1 VPVPVRFAAPAGPED
16 ARMVA
21 AAGQPPLLSAATPL
35 LLLLARLR
43 NTASPPDPQILRQ
56 RAIAAL
62 RRFEHDAL
70 AAGVAQDVV
79 HPARYA
85 LCASIDDL
93 VLNTRWGRASI
104 WAQASLVSTLHQE
117 VISGER
123 FFELL
128 GTLKRDPARN
138 LALLS
143 LLYVCLALGYEGQ
156 YRLSQRGP
164 AELDLIREDLYA
176 ILKRFAPAYEVALS
190 PHWQGI
196 VAAYRPARA
205 VIPAWT
211 IACVSLLLV
220 GLVWAGCRW
229 WLAPQSSD
237 LAQRAFALPPAHMP
251 ELARV
256 QVVAPPPPPPPSS
269 LIGRLKFLQPQIDA
283 GEVAVDETPQ
293 AVKVSIFDL
302 GRGGMFDVG
311 SADVRESFLPLLTQ
325 IGDALEAE
333 QGRVVIAGHT
343 DNRPIHTVRYPSNYE
358 LSVARAESAAL
369 ILRGRLHEPARIS
382 TVGYGDL
389 QPIDTHD
396 TDSGR
401 DHNRRI
407 EIILERA
414 PR

>member
-1 VPVPVRFAAPAGPED
+1 MLVTTPVGPED

-21 AAGQPPLLSAATPL
+21 APGQPPLLAAATPL

-43 NTASPPDPQILRQ
+43 NTANPPDPQVLRQ

-70 AAGVAQDVV
+70 GAGVSQDVV

-93 VLNTRWGRASI
+93 VLNTRWGRTSI

-117 VISGER
+117 VIAGER

-128 GTLKRDPARN
+128 GGLKRDPARN
-138 LALLS
+138 LALLT

-176 ILKRFAPAYEVALS
+176 ILKRFAPAYELALS

-196 VAAYRPARA
+196 VADYHPARA
-205 VIPAWT
+205 VIPAWA

-220 GLVWAGCRW
+220 GLIWAGCRW
-229 WLAPQSSD
+229 WLAPQSTD
-237 LAQRAFALPPAHMP
+237 LAQRAFQLPPAHMP

-256 QVVAPPPPPPPSS
+256 QVVPPPPPPPPST

-283 GEVAVDETPQ
+283 GEVAVQETPQ
-293 AVKVSIFDL
+293 AVKVTIFDL

-311 SADVRESFLPLLTQ
+311 SADIRESFVPLLTQ
-325 IGDALEAE
+325 IGDALDAE

-343 DNRPIHTVRYPSNYE
+343 DDQPIHTLRFPSNYE
-358 LSVARAESAAL
+358 LSIARADSAGAV
-369 ILRGRLHEPARIS
+369 LRGRLNDPSRLS
-382 TVGYGDL
+382 TVGYAAL
-389 QPIDTHD
+389 QPIDSND
-396 TDSGR
+396 TKSGQA
-401 DHNRRI
+401 HNRRI
-407 EIILERA
+407 EIVLER
-414 PR
+414 PPQ